1 MLPEILERS
10 IIHINVADFAV
21 AVERVVDARL
31 KNRPVIIAPK
41 GTARAVVYDMSEEAY
56 QIGVRKGMALR
67 RAARLCRDADILPPH
82 ADRYNGAMRALLK
95 QALPYSPLIEPGD
108 GDGHL
113 FVDVTG
119 TNRLFGPP
127 IDVAWRLRKQIQKD
141 LNFDPTWSVAP
152 NKLIAKVAT
161 RLVKPT
167 GEYVVGLGEE
177 EKFLTPLPMRL
188 VPGIERKD
196 LLQFEAFN
204 LTRVHQVAALSLE
217 HLQIPFG
224 NRAPFLYEVVRG
236 IDPSPVLSVRQK
248 KPKIILD
255 HDFGDDTN
263 DATRLNQALYGLVEQ
278 GGKKL
283 RDRRLAVRSL
293 CLVLDYSDGIR
304 HVRRSVAQP
313 ATSNDLVLFETAQQT
328 LTRAWM
334 RRIRIRHLRLIFDK
348 LVFPPAQLEL
358 FPENRRKTE
367 KRTGLIQAVDK
378 IRGRFGKNAIHMGRM
393 LAA

>member
-1 MLPEILERS
+1 MERS

-21 AVERVVDARL
+21 AVERMVDSRL
-31 KNRPVIIAPK
+31 KTRPVIIAPK

-67 RAARLCRDADILPPH
+67 KAARLCRGVNILPPH
-82 ADRYNGAMRALLK
+82 PDRYEGAMRALLK

-108 GDGHL
+108 RDGHL

-127 IDVAWRLRKQIQKD
+127 IDIAWRLRKRIKTD
-141 LNFDPTWSVAP
+141 LSFDPTWSVAS

-167 GEYVVGLGEE
+167 GEYIVGQGEE
-177 EKFLTPLPMRL
+177 EKFLAPLPIRL
-188 VPGIERKD
+188 IPGIDRND

-204 LTRVHQVAALSLE
+204 LTRVYQVSALSLE
-217 HLQIPFG
+217 HLQVPFG
-224 NRAPFLYEVVRG
+224 NRAPFLYEAVRG
-236 IDPSPVLSVRQK
+236 IDPSPVLPVRQK
-248 KPKIILD
+248 KPTVLLD

-263 DATRLNQALYGLVEQ
+263 DVELLNRALYGLVER
-278 GGKKL
+278 GGKNL
-283 RDRRLAVRSL
+283 RDQRLAARSL
-293 CLVLDYSDGIR
+293 CIVLDYSDGIR
-304 HVRRSVAQP
+304 HVRRAVAQP
-313 ATSNDLVLFETAQQT
+313 ATSNDLMLFEAARQT
-328 LTRAWM
+328 LMRAWT
-334 RRIRIRHLRLIFDK
+334 RRIRIRHIGLIFDK
-348 LVFPPAQLEL
+348 LIFPPAQLEL

-378 IRGRFGKNAIHMGRM
+378 IRDRFGKDAIHMGRM